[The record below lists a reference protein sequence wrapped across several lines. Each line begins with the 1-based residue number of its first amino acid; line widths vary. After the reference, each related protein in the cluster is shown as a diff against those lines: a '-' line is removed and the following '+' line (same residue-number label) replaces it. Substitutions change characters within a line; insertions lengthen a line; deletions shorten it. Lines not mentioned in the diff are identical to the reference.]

1 MKGNQER
8 HTWRETLRAEAATVV
23 SDVAAVAGSGRGTAR
38 TVATPRAWDPYEVWL
53 NRVKLPR
60 DRRAASQS
68 R

>member
-1 MKGNQER
+1 MKGNLEGR
-8 HTWRETLRAEAATVV
+8 IWRETLRAEATAVADV
-23 SDVAAVAGSGRGTAR
+23 SGVAGSVGGTAR

-60 DRRAASQS
+60 DRRAAIQS